1 MFGKGGGPLNAWIKE
16 FCELV
21 FIQTLQAFIFALVM
35 SFILTI
41 LTEQTMD
48 QTDKNTS
55 LGIICIVA
63 LTSIFKIEDIAR
75 RIFGYGPTKADH
87 GNAVQSIGK
96 SMMALKMGKNLLD
109 NGKKVVGGA
118 GAFLGAH
125 SQKLKAQKRMQSR
138 LNALNKDNNGEYDDA
153 GPKLPVGAAKDNAT
167 VAANRDSSSN
177 QPSSQPRK
185 IDAAKRDKK
194 IQLFN
199 DAQKARK
206 LAAEEKDEAKKKA
219 LIAEAKSKLAESKS
233 IDDTLIE
240 PKTSSETK
248 TAIAVNGNSNSASL
262 SSNASNKSSGG
273 RIKDYNQKKLQIQ
286 EEFDNK
292 KAEIKKNKRQGLKQ
306 MVSGVAESGAAL
318 VGFTAGTAMSV
329 ASTNDWGGA
338 LKDGITWA
346 GTADA
351 LTAGAV
357 DLGFSAEQVIGDR
370 VKNAGKL
377 VGEYGENVAKAYKDY
392 VKDMETADQQ
402 IAGDIQGQVDDI
414 NKSAE
419 KAAKTATSK
428 STAYTKTSASVQN
441 KKWTPSTKKG
451 AVAGALAKGFKSTA
465 TNHSVKAQQKIIDD
479 TIARLDKM
487 NAPVKASDTDRNI
500 LN

>member
-21 FIQTLQAFIFALVM
+21 FIQTLQAFIFALVNG
-35 SFILTI
+35 FIVKIITYQHVK
-41 LTEQTMD
+41 EQSD
-48 QTDKNTS
+48 NNAA

-118 GAFLGAH
+118 GAFFGAH
-125 SQKLKAQKRMQSR
+125 GQRIKAQKRMQSR
-138 LNALNKDNNGEYDDA
+138 LNALDKDNNGDYDGTGSALPAGDA
-153 GPKLPVGAAKDNAT
+153 NNTNAT
-167 VAANRDSSSN
+167 N
-177 QPSSQPRK
+177 
-185 IDAAKRDKK
+185 
-194 IQLFN
+194 N
-199 DAQKARK
+199 DLAAQKQK
-206 LAAEEKDEAKKKA
+206 LLQQAKEKRNEAINKRQEVQDIRNGK
-219 LIAEAKSKLAESKS
+219 KSKMSKS
-233 IDDTLIE
+233 E
-240 PKTSSETK
+240 RNN
-248 TAIAVNGNSNSASL
+248 AIAKLESGALNADKAARNLEEQAAMIGDVNIGESGSVGVPAQANNNV
-262 SSNASNKSSGG
+262 SSKSKGSGG

-306 MVSGVAESGAAL
+306 LVSGVAESGAAL

-351 LTAGAV
+351 VTAGAV
-357 DLGFSAEQVIGDR
+357 DLGFSAEQFIEDR

-428 STAYTKTSASVQN
+428 STASTKTSASVQN

-451 AVAGALAKGFKSTA
+451 AVVGALAKGFKNTA
-465 TNHSVKAQQKIIDD
+465 INHSVKAQQKIIDD

-487 NAPVKASDTDRNI
+487 NSPVKASDTDRNI